1 MKTIIAIILSLGFL
15 ATTLS
20 AQAKI
25 RDHMLLN
32 GILTSIAAGDY
43 ESFLSHGTEDLAKN
57 ISEKKFREMMT
68 TLRPVLLKGYYL
80 KSTGST
86 TKTLDD
92 IVFIWK
98 LSQLGD
104 HEEPN
109 ILIRVDS
116 SAPGGKLN
124 NFHFE

>member
-1 MKTIIAIILSLGFL
+1 
-15 ATTLS
+15 
-20 AQAKI
+20 
-25 RDHMLLN
+25 MLLN

-57 ISEKKFREMMT
+57 ISEEKFREIMT

-92 IVFIWK
+92 IVFTWK
-98 LSQLGD
+98 LSRLGD

-109 ILIRVDS
+109 MLIRVDS
-116 SAPGGKLN
+116 SAPGVSSTISISN
-124 NFHFE
+124 NNEIQKAEQDGGADAEPAV